1 MPYLTGSKQYEA
13 VLGTHETYQNLNARW
28 SYLLKSYLGGEI
40 YRQGQYLTRYN
51 NESEQDYIT
60 RLMTTPLDNHCKS
73 VLGIYNAFMFR
84 REPIRD
90 FGSLESDPDLEA
102 FLEDCDLEGRSF
114 HSFMKDVSTYAGVFG
129 HVWMILTKPNVG
141 AITRADE
148 IISGAR
154 PYINL
159 LTPLTVLDW
168 TWERGPAGNYELV
181 MFKYME
187 DSDRSHISVIKE
199 WHKDKIITTE
209 VNKEDREIS
218 SSYEETNGLGFIP
231 AVIAYAQRSPKRG
244 IGISEIDDV
253 ADLQK
258 FIYANY
264 SEVEQAIRISTHPSL
279 VKTATT
285 EAVAGAGSI
294 VQIDENLDPGLKP
307 YLLQPAGTPIS
318 TIYESINNTVE
329 SIDRL
334 SNLGS
339 ARAKQSSQRSGI
351 AMEVEFQS
359 LNARLSEKA
368 DNLELAEENIWRFW
382 ALYQGKVWDG
392 RIEYPDSF
400 NIQDKKVELTNLI
413 DSRKT
418 VTNAEYLKM
427 LDWEIM
433 ETALGVEDLENYLAD
448 PMMYAEPLAVDNA
461 MNEIQQ
467 ENLGLTNEQAIVYM
481 EQITV
486 EEQSANATVDATTT
500 TANAAPT
507 ASASTS
513 AASCPVATQDVAI
526 NLKNRQKAINTANYG
541 PLNPAQPNRTFW
553 MAKATMWNV
562 TPVEAKTSRCSNC
575 AAFNQTTAIEDCINT
590 GLAAG
595 GSGTA
600 DAWSTIQAG
609 NLGYCEMWDFKCAS
623 SRTCD
628 AWVAG
633 GPITDA
639 NANQSNQI
647 GK

>member
-40 YRQGQYLTRYN
+40 YRQGQYLTRYS

-84 REPIRD
+84 REPTRD

-102 FLEDCDLEGRSF
+102 FLEDSDLEGRSF
-114 HSFMKDVSTYAGVFG
+114 HSFMKDVATYSGVFG

-141 AITRADE
+141 AVTRADE

-168 TWERGPAGNYELV
+168 TWERGPAGNYELT

-187 DSDRSHISVIKE
+187 DTDRSHISVVKE

-218 SSYEETNGLGFIP
+218 SSYEEANGLGFIP
-231 AVIAYAQRSPKRG
+231 AVIAYAQRSPRRG

-294 VQIDENLDPGLKP
+294 VQIDEGMDPGLKP
-307 YLLQPAGTPIS
+307 YLLEPSGASVT

-329 SIDRL
+329 SIDRI

-339 ARAKQSSQRSGI
+339 ARAMRATMMSGV

-368 DNLELAEENIWRFW
+368 DNLELAEENIWQFW
-382 ALYQGKVWDG
+382 AIYQGKVWDG
-392 RIEYPDSF
+392 KIDYPDSF
-400 NIQDKKVELTNLI
+400 NIQDKRVELTNLM

-433 ETALGVEDLENYLAD
+433 ETALGIEDLETYLED
-448 PMMYAEPLAVDNA
+448 PMMYAEPLPVTNA

-467 ENLGLTNEQAIVYM
+467 ENLGLTNEQAQAYM
-481 EQITV
+481 EQMAAEKQPADV
-486 EEQSANATVDATTT
+486 NVDATTT

-507 ASASTS
+507 PAPNAG
-513 AASCPVATQDVAI
+513 PATAMRPRYNIQ
-526 NLKNRQKAINTANYG
+526 L
-541 PLNPAQPNRTFW
+541 
-553 MAKATMWNV
+553 
-562 TPVEAKTSRCSNC
+562 
-575 AAFNQTTAIEDCINT
+575 
-590 GLAAG
+590 
-595 GSGTA
+595 GT
-600 DAWSTIQAG
+600 QVNG
-609 NLGYCEMWDFKCAS
+609 
-623 SRTCD
+623 
-628 AWVAG
+628 
-633 GPITDA
+633 
-639 NANQSNQI
+639 
-647 GK
+647 